1 MIVRVCVTLV
11 GCSTGE
17 IRHVPGGNS
26 GDATSA
32 LWLSYLGT
40 VVGITTTE
48 GYSHELF
55 SPILTFNDDYYIVQS
70 VFDQLCN
77 PDDPDF
83 AECTDCTSNVLLSVR
98 TPVTQYN
105 DPNVFITYV
114 NPTGEQECPVPSAYV
129 LQNCGVTVTFD
140 TPSEIDPSPTG
151 ALVTQTDLAFYVGSV
166 IRIEEYPD
174 YCYTVLGPY
183 TQDTGCPC
191 PEFTVISGYKDCE
204 CCLPD
209 LPPKFVRTV
218 PDPVKQFYYVPNT
231 ECDIRINKK
240 FAENYYKM
248 FRGIAYGM
256 ENCCHNIDYDKLWIE
271 MQLNDFSKIND
282 PSLCAAP
289 AVVIPPAECEA
300 PLPTPCPV
308 PTNITAEG
316 DFD

>member
-1 MIVRVCVTLV
+1 MTTGTCVTLV
-11 GCSTGE
+11 GCTSGE
-17 IRHVPGGNS
+17 IRHIPGGQEGS
-26 GDATSA
+26 LTEGE
-32 LWLSYLGT
+32 WLSYVGE
-40 VVGITTTE
+40 VVGINTLNE
-48 GYSHELF
+48 YSVTNNG
-55 SPILTFNDDYYIVQS
+55 PTYTFNDQYYTVVALYYVCEEEETECIECQS
-70 VFDQLCN
+70 NILAYNRTTIPTTFNN
-77 PDDPDF
+77 PNDF
-83 AECTDCTSNVLLSVR
+83 INY
-98 TPVTQYN
+98 VT
-105 DPNVFITYV
+105 
-114 NPTGEQECPVPSAYV
+114 PTGEEQCPATEAYV